1 MKVHIG
7 VETDSDL
14 IHSVVTTAANVQDL
28 NLAAEL
34 LHGEEDFVY
43 GDAEVT
49 PFIGPG
55 AMRVGGHAAA
65 A

>member
-1 MKVHIG
+1 LSSFRQ
-7 VETDSDL
+7 DSD
-14 IHSVVTTAANVQDL
+14 ITVDRFPIGI
-28 NLAAEL
+28 LAAAKT
-34 LHGEEDFVY
+34 D
-43 GDAEVT
+43 VT

>member
-1 MKVHIG
+1 MKKVLILGTGG
-7 VETDSDL
+7 VGQRHD
-14 IHSVVTTAANVQDL
+14 
-28 NLAAEL
+28 
-34 LHGEEDFVY
+34 
-43 GDAEVT
+43 VT